1 MSGRFAHFFWA
12 EPFRL
17 RIGRAMATGAVDRR
31 DEVLVQDKTI
41 ETLLEPTIAAL
52 GYRLVRAC
60 VLGGRRPVLQVM
72 AERTDERGMTVDD
85 CATISRTISAVL
97 DVEDPIVGGYV
108 LEVSSPGID
117 RPLVRPDDFARF
129 AGHLAKVEVAT
140 AIDGRRRFKGTIL
153 GVDGSR
159 VKLAVEEGTIEMDI
173 ADIAAAKLVLTD
185 ALLAASTAAGRH

>member
-1 MSGRFAHFFWA
+1 
-12 EPFRL
+12 
-17 RIGRAMATGAVDRR
+17 MAAGAVGRKG
-31 DEVLVQDKTI
+31 EALAQEKNI
-41 ETLLEPTIAAL
+41 EKLLEPTIAAL
-52 GYRLVRAC
+52 GYRLVRAR
-60 VLGGRRPVLQVM
+60 VLGDRRPVLQVM

-97 DVEDPIVGGYV
+97 DVEDPIAGGYV

-153 GVDGSR
+153 GIDGSR
-159 VKLAVEEGTIEMDI
+159 VKFAIEQGTIEMDI

-185 ALLAASTAAGRH
+185 ALLAANGPAGRH